1 MASIGEGM
9 LIDVSGGFLRPLPGM
24 NGPVNSRRMDE
35 VTALLETIQDAMVTQ
50 NSNDSIVTTR
60 MTAMMELLREL
71 SQYLSNSRVREEA
84 VPLLNEVQS
93 VIQMVAVEVLEIRG
107 SRAMRS
113 VLRLQTT
120 G

>member
-9 LIDVSGGFLRPLPGM
+9 LINASGGFLRPLPGM

-50 NSNDSIVTTR
+50 NSDGSIVTTR
-60 MTAMMELLREL
+60 MDAMMDLLQEL
-71 SQYLSNSRVREEA
+71 SQYFSDSRTRDEA

-93 VIQMVAVEVLEIRG
+93 VIQMVAIEVLEIRG

-113 VLRLQTT
+113 VLRLQSN
-120 G
+120 